1 MQPTRK
7 NRVICYTGIN
17 SRKNGKHS
25 IKNFRKITRK
35 LYSKS
40 KCKSIKKKSGSG
52 DECPK
57 NTNNNGWI
65 DFFGA
70 EHTTPEEC
78 NSIMKN
84 NEKINAQREKL
95 RAQRS

>member
-7 NRVICYTGIN
+7 SKVICYTGIN
-17 SRKNGKHS
+17 SIKNGKHS
-25 IKNFRKITRK
+25 MKNFRRITRK

-40 KCKSIKKKSGSG
+40 KCKGMKRFKKESGFG
-52 DECPK
+52 EECPK
-57 NTNNNGWI
+57 NTNNNAWI

-84 NEKINAQREKL
+84 NEQISKKDHHK
-95 RAQRS
+95 S